1 VVLPVVGIVM
11 NRILFLLGD
20 LETALRSVKTEPM
33 PEVAVISLPEPIY
46 LAMKSEIENQ
56 IGRPMI
62 RDAHGA
68 AHIGGIV
75 IKAL

>member
-1 VVLPVVGIVM
+1 M

-33 PEVAVISLPEPIY
+33 AEVAVISLPEPIY

-56 IGRPMI
+56 TGRPMI
-62 RDAHGA
+62 RDAQGA
-68 AHIGGIV
+68 AHIGGIL